1 MVHHS
6 EPRRKV
12 SPRDPTQEWWIPQ
25 TPPEEIADDQ
35 RMESLNTFYAI
46 AKTCIEDEVD
56 QDVFDT
62 LFIANLSLR
71 VAATM
76 TGIPKTTMARRRDLL
91 KIRIADLVAG
101 DRNLMTD
108 LLIASSINE

>member
-1 MVHHS
+1 MVRPS

-25 TPPEEIADDQ
+25 TPPQEIADDQ
-35 RMESLNTFYAI
+35 RTQSLNLFYAI
-46 AKTCIEDEVD
+46 AKTCIEDDVD

-71 VAATM
+71 VAENL
-76 TGIPKTTMARRRDLL
+76 TGIPKTTLARRRDLL
-91 KIRIADLVAG
+91 KFRIATVLNG
-101 DRNLMTD
+101 DKDLMTD
-108 LLIASSINE
+108 LLITSSIDE

>member
-1 MVHHS
+1 MVDRH

-25 TPPEEIADDQ
+25 IPPQEIADDQ
-35 RMESLNTFYAI
+35 RTESLNSFYAI
-46 AKTCIEDEVD
+46 AKTCIEDEID

-76 TGIPKTTMARRRDLL
+76 TGIPKTTLARRRDLL
-91 KIRIADLVAG
+91 KSRIAEVISG
-101 DRNLMTD
+101 DKDLMTD
-108 LLIASSINE
+108 LLIASSVNE